1 MCLTHSTRKI
11 NFKECDLNFLT
22 NRYKKPDRLNNLP
35 PLGSLK
41 NEYLKTYTGSFSL
54 WHWPTI
60 NAKPL
65 LRSWRKLPYKCQQVS
80 IWGQDLIIAGT
91 AFVELHEGTE
101 SEKPYR
107 IIENQLM
114 AGNHCF
120 ALLDQKTFAI
130 SCSASDAVLV
140 LNKNGKLE
148 KIFRVPQA
156 LYGKNYKFPPELSL
170 REHYIHNDLQLT
182 HLNSVSEY
190 DGGLLISTL
199 IQGAIGHFDREGKY
213 REITTG
219 FVGAHGARVI
229 SDQEIYFCDSVN
241 GCVVVIDPH
250 GKILRRY
257 GTGSRW
263 LQDAV
268 WVENEIFLCGCS
280 DRNKFELWDFEK
292 NQILWEIDGTP
303 FGETTAFISTPKT

>member
-1 MCLTHSTRKI
+1 MA
-11 NFKECDLNFLT
+11 
-22 NRYKKPDRLNNLP
+22 YK
-35 PLGSLK
+35 
-41 NEYLKTYTGSFSL
+41 
-54 WHWPTI
+54 
-60 NAKPL
+60 A
-65 LRSWRKLPYKCQQVS
+65 QQAAF
-80 IWGQDLIIAGT
+80 WGVDLIIAGT
-91 AFVELHEGTE
+91 AFVELYTSAKEQ
-101 SEKPYR
+101 KPYK
-107 IIENQLM
+107 IIEHPLM
-114 AGNHCF
+114 AGNHVF
-120 ALLDQKTFAI
+120 SILDQETFAI
-130 SCSASDAVLV
+130 SCSASDAVLIF
-140 LNKNGKLE
+140 NKNGALKKYL
-148 KIFRVPQA
+148 RVPEE
-156 LYGKNYKFPPELSL
+156 LYGKNYNFPPELSL
-170 REHYIHNDLQLT
+170 REHFIHNDLQLT
-182 HLNSVSEY
+182 HLNSVSGY
-190 DGGLLISTL
+190 NGGFLVSTL